1 MVYIFLALITYST
14 AMLIATYANRHAN
27 VSLVALIVNVISVI
41 VPLILFFGARR
52 DKTSTKNG
60 IIAAFLG
67 GLIISV
73 FTLALGKSYEQN
85 NVAIVAPIVFG
96 GAIVITSVASLFL
109 FKEKILPMQAVGLV
123 LVAIG
128 LGLVVYS
135 RLKS

>member
-41 VPLILFFGARR
+41 VPLILFFGARG